1 MKRTCFT
8 QKSFTVFLF
17 AIFFITNILAQAPQ
31 KMSYQSIV
39 RDANGKLVNNQAVGI
54 RVSIL
59 QGSVSGTSVYSET
72 QATTTNA
79 NGLISI
85 EIGGGIGF
93 NAIDWANGLYFIK
106 TETDPTGGSSYTI
119 AGTSQLLSVPYA
131 LHAKTAESV
140 ITETDPVFIASPAN
154 GITGTNITTWNNKV
168 SSQWTNSGSNIYY
181 NNGNVGIG
189 TTTPAI
195 SATLEISSTTKGFLP
210 PRMTQAQRDKIT
222 AVEGLIIYN
231 SSTKKPNYYD
241 GKVWMN
247 YDGTSA
253 KTVPVIGDTC
263 QGGIIAYILQPTDI
277 GYIAGE
283 THGLI
288 AAPSDQNTGI
298 QWYNGTNIITNA
310 IESALGK
317 GYANTDSIVKV
328 QGVGSYAAKLCS
340 DLVLGGYSD
349 WYLPSLFELN
359 LLYQQKN
366 VIGGFVNDYYWSSTE
381 QDKNSAYGEYFSD
394 GYQHSYFKLD
404 ALYIR
409 AVRAF

>member
-1 MKRTCFT
+1 
-8 QKSFTVFLF
+8 
-17 AIFFITNILAQAPQ
+17 
-31 KMSYQSIV
+31 
-39 RDANGKLVNNQAVGI
+39 
-54 RVSIL
+54 
-59 QGSVSGTSVYSET
+59 
-72 QATTTNA
+72 
-79 NGLISI
+79 
-85 EIGGGIGF
+85 
-93 NAIDWANGLYFIK
+93 
-106 TETDPTGGSSYTI
+106 
-119 AGTSQLLSVPYA
+119 
-131 LHAKTAESV
+131 
-140 ITETDPVFIASPAN
+140 
-154 GITGTNITTWNNKV
+154 
-168 SSQWTNSGSNIYY
+168 
-181 NNGNVGIG
+181 
-189 TTTPAI
+189 
-195 SATLEISSTTKGFLP
+195 
-210 PRMTQAQRDKIT
+210 
-222 AVEGLIIYN
+222 
-231 SSTKKPNYYD
+231 
-241 GKVWMN
+241 
-247 YDGTSA
+247 
-253 KTVPVIGDTC
+253 
-263 QGGIIAYILQPTDI
+263 LQPTDI

-328 QGVGSYAAKLCS
+328 QGAGSYAAKLCS

>member
-1 MKRTCFT
+1 MKKLLTILAAMLT
-8 QKSFTVFLF
+8 IGLF
-17 AIFFITNILAQAPQ
+17 AQIPQ
-31 KMSYQSIV
+31 KMSYQAVV
-39 RDANGKLVNNQAVGI
+39 RDASGKLVTNHLIGIWVG
-54 RVSIL
+54 IL
-59 QGSVSGTSVYSET
+59 QGSANGTAVYTET
-72 QATTTNA
+72 QTPTTNA
-79 NGLISI
+79 NGLVSI
-85 EIGGGIGF
+85 EIGTGITSGNF
-93 NAIDWANGLYFIK
+93 SVINWANGPYFIE

-119 AGTSQLLSVPYA
+119 SGTSQLLSVPYA
-131 LHAKTAESV
+131 LYAKTAENV

-154 GITGTNITTWNNKV
+154 GITGTNITTWNNKI
-168 SSQWTNSGSNIYY
+168 SSQWTTSGSNIYY

-189 TTTPAI
+189 IITPAT
-195 SATLEISSTTKGFLP
+195 SATLELSSTTKGFLP

-288 AAPSDQNTGI
+288 AAPSDQSTGI

-310 IESALGK
+310 TGSALGK

-366 VIGGFVNDYYWSSTE
+366 VIGGFVNDFYWSSTE
-381 QDKNSAYGEYFSD
+381 QDKNSAYGENFSD